1 MGPRI
6 RNLLRSRAMVPLAL
20 VGSVGIVG
28 LLAFAPG
35 AAQADVNAPATPIS
49 VPTTTLPKL
58 TTTATTVAPL
68 AHATAISPSGAIKYA
83 ASSNQTGL
91 FYVSLPK
98 AF

>member
-6 RNLLRSRAMVPLAL
+6 RTLLRSRATLPLAL

-28 LLAFAPG
+28 LLAFSPA

-58 TTTATTVAPL
+58 TTTATTVAPIV
-68 AHATAISPSGAIKYA
+68 HATAVSPSGAIA
-83 ASSNQTGL
+83 
-91 FYVSLPK
+91 
-98 AF
+98 